1 MLGLRSLISLIILQV
16 FFINSVVS
24 DDIISMV
31 NPADNFLKGLKIE
44 RTSTAE
50 LSIPPSATG
59 LARVEKLTQDPIEND
74 QLNILTFR
82 DHMPADEKSDR
93 VLIDLRGQDRK

>member
-1 MLGLRSLISLIILQV
+1 MYKLLHRVL
-16 FFINSVVS
+16 
-24 DDIISMV
+24 
-31 NPADNFLKGLKIE
+31 
-44 RTSTAE
+44 STDY
-50 LSIPPSATG
+50 IPSCFHYRATG

-74 QLNILTFR
+74 KLNILTFR